1 MRSIR
6 DLGGIVEEKSPD
18 QTLALLSLSRY
29 SPVET
34 KMGRKMRQ
42 VTGIGLVFG
51 RWICLFNFKG
61 SQSRILQKCFA
72 TT

>member
-1 MRSIR
+1 VGLLKKKART
-6 DLGGIVEEKSPD
+6 K
-18 QTLALLSLSRY
+18 TLTLLFLSRY

-34 KMGRKMRQ
+34 KMGQKMRQ

-51 RWICLFNFKG
+51 RWIFLFNFKG

-72 TT
+72 TI